1 MIWQMLKAKY
11 FPKDNFLNAR
21 KGTRPS
27 WLWSSI
33 LERRSVLQDNILASI
48 GNGLGTKIWRD
59 PWISEIPG
67 KKLFSPCPMECLND
81 VRVAMIRTMDGWDL
95 SLIENWISNYEKE
108 AIMASLKRPINT
120 NDKWVWCVGKW
131 NQYSVKEGYKVTQQ
145 VVIRERGESPSSSSN
160 SLEGLWK
167 QIWKLKVPHKIRSF
181 MWRILSNALPTMT
194 NLFRRGCSNTNRCLI
209 CTGQTENMS
218 HLFCFCP
225 WAHKCWFGSSFCF
238 SLDNEGNFDFTQW
251 LQHCL
256 LKLQLTEWEKA
267 LLATTLWLIW
277 KGRNAFVYDHR
288 ATDSIFTI
296 KHAGDLV
303 AEYWEANGLF
313 TDSSYP
319 VELSNNPE
327 TMVKWKR
334 PIPGELKF
342 NIDAAF
348 DEQKEE
354 AAIAFLVRDEQG
366 WMLDRK

>member
-1 MIWQMLKAKY
+1 M
-11 FPKDNFLNAR
+11 
-21 KGTRPS
+21 
-27 WLWSSI
+27 
-33 LERRSVLQDNILASI
+33 
-48 GNGLGTKIWRD
+48 
-59 PWISEIPG
+59 
-67 KKLFSPCPMECLND
+67 
-81 VRVAMIRTMDGWDL
+81 
-95 SLIENWISNYEKE
+95 
-108 AIMASLKRPINT
+108 
-120 NDKWVWCVGKW
+120 
-131 NQYSVKEGYKVTQQ
+131 
-145 VVIRERGESPSSSSN
+145 IRERGESPSSSSN

-251 LQHCL
+251 LQHCF

-288 ATDSIFTI
+288 STDSIFTI

-327 TMVKWKR
+327 TMVKWKK

-366 WMLDRK
+366 WMLDGDAKIIKAHSALEAKCHAMDAAIKFATENDLENVTFESNNQQLINMLTMQNIIPDWRCDSILDHIFTSGSLLRNHQFLWIPRKANETADWISKAVLKRSCPQDWSTRPPPQLELLLVRDMDDTDFDGGG